1 MADKSFGVKELN
13 LLNASGTPT
22 VTSPN
27 NLNLNANTVAI
38 STSCTIGNNLTVTST
53 TNSANLNV
61 TGVGTLTRAFAT
73 DLSVSGIST
82 ISQPSNANPHSLWDV
97 VNNSS
102 SSYRF
107 TGPGVVSTDDN
118 PNIYLVRGQRY
129 VFKVNAS
136 GHDFYIK
143 TEAGTGTGNQYTDGV
158 TGNGAATG
166 NVVFNVQHD
175 APPQLKYQC
184 VSHGAMVGNIYIVGN
199 SEVIS
204 GVTTFSNGINVSGGT
219 LDVATSLR
227 KSSGTLDYLAATH
240 TFANVAGSTEYF
252 RFASSGQLG
261 IAGANYGSSGQVLTS
276 AGSGSAVTWSAIPAQ
291 ATIANNA
298 DNRVITGGS
307 GVNLNGESGLTY
319 NGTRLDVTTGDL
331 QVIGGEGGN
340 AELRIV
346 ADQGDDGADYWR
358 FQSAASGNNL
368 NIATYA
374 SGAWVDKVSI
384 ASDGDIGVGVASPDG
399 RFHIMGGNLGGAGSV
414 TADTAGNLLVLES
427 NNSNGMSLLNAND
440 ERANIYFG
448 TSGTDGQI
456 EAGIQYAHEA
466 VSTTADRRAMI
477 FRVGGGERA
486 RIQTGRLLVG
496 RTNPIT
502 ITGDGSSHVFEQL
515 DNNGYAVGLH
525 CDQSN
530 QRGLGIYYNTSR
542 SPSDAIRFV
551 VGSSA
556 KFIVLGSGNVQNA
569 NNSYGNISDVSLK
582 ENIIDAGSQ
591 WNDIKNIKIRN
602 YNFKEST
609 GQETHKQIGV
619 VAQEL
624 ETVCPKL
631 VSTDQDGMK
640 NVASS
645 VLYMKAVKALQEAMA
660 KIETLEA
667 KVAALEGS

>member
-204 GVTTFSNGINVSGGT
+204 GVTTFSGGINVSSGT

-374 SGAWVDKVSI
+374 SGAWVDKVSVNSTGQLSIGAEPASGQGLLNIKPGSGDDTFIKFRRAADFDGTFDGTAIDNRNGANNANRDLIVRFGKCAIWAGGTEKLRI
-384 ASDGDIGVGVASPDG
+384 ASAGQLGIGGANYGTAGQVVTSTGNSTGLSWGSIYNERYTVSNITGTSQINVTNLGTDPHEICINFHLLKGVGDPCAILLRLGTSSGLYSSNGYNQTWTYFNNNTSNSATNSRNHDQDAFWLYNNNFSSPLNIYSGNVTLRRTITGTYVLAGSAMSDRNENNNQYSTISNG
-399 RFHIMGGNLGGAGSV
+399 RVDISGACTQLRIYVDNGTNFAQGSV
-414 TADTAGNLLVLES
+414 TV
-427 NNSNGMSLLNAND
+427 
-440 ERANIYFG
+440 
-448 TSGTDGQI
+448 
-456 EAGIQYAHEA
+456 
-466 VSTTADRRAMI
+466 
-477 FRVGGGERA
+477 
-486 RIQTGRLLVG
+486 
-496 RTNPIT
+496 RTI
-502 ITGDGSSHVFEQL
+502 
-515 DNNGYAVGLH
+515 A
-525 CDQSN
+525 
-530 QRGLGIYYNTSR
+530 
-542 SPSDAIRFV
+542 
-551 VGSSA
+551 
-556 KFIVLGSGNVQNA
+556 
-569 NNSYGNISDVSLK
+569 
-582 ENIIDAGSQ
+582 
-591 WNDIKNIKIRN
+591 
-602 YNFKEST
+602 
-609 GQETHKQIGV
+609 
-619 VAQEL
+619 
-624 ETVCPKL
+624 
-631 VSTDQDGMK
+631 
-640 NVASS
+640 
-645 VLYMKAVKALQEAMA
+645 
-660 KIETLEA
+660 
-667 KVAALEGS
+667 